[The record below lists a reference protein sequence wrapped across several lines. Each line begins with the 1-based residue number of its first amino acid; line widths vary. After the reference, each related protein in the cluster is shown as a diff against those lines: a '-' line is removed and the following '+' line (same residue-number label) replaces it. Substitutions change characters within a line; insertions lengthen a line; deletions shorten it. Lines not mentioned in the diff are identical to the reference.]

1 MAAISLATLADAPA
15 ILNLQHLA
23 YESEAQLYQDWSIPP
38 LTQTLEQLQ
47 AEFPSC
53 TVLKASEGGV
63 ILGSVRAQIKDGVV
77 QIGRL
82 FVAPDVQR
90 QGIGSALLRAIEAA
104 FPAAQQFELFTGS
117 RSEGNIRLYARHGYS
132 ITQRKKLSP
141 KVTLVFM
148 AKSGAA
154 AEPKDRRR

>member
-1 MAAISLATLADAPA
+1 MTTIFRATLEDAPA
-15 ILNLQHLA
+15 ILALQHLA
-23 YESEAQLYQDWSIPP
+23 YESEAQLYQDWNIPP
-38 LTQTLEQLQ
+38 LTQTLAQLL

-53 TVLKASEGGV
+53 TVLKASKGGV
-63 ILGSVRAQIKDGVV
+63 ILGSVRAQIKDGMV

-82 FVAPDVQR
+82 FVAPETQH
-90 QGIGSALLRAIEAA
+90 QGIGSALLRAMEAA
-104 FPAAQQFELFTGS
+104 FPSAQQFELFTGS

-148 AKSGAA
+148 AKAGAA
-154 AEPKDRRR
+154 AAPQG